1 MSNTGS
7 FRVLAID
14 DDLDILEGYKKLFS
28 DGIASPALNAL
39 LQSTASNAPQPLQPD
54 SFLDGDHVDTVEWV
68 VDTTTSGQQGVAMI
82 ETAEV
87 EEDPYAVIYLDMR
100 MPGGWSGLE
109 TARYIRQAD
118 RDVRI
123 IVITAFVDENVKGI
137 RDILGD
143 GFVYLRKPYSDHE
156 LQQLTRFLA
165 ADWNRSRK
173 LSHAMAEL
181 KSLNQGKGQFLAMMS
196 QELHDPLAVML
207 LNGEQLGKSG
217 VNQEQDHLLKQMEGA
232 GKRVLQRINDVL
244 DSTKMGSGRLEIEQY
259 LFSPMTMLNELQLLY
274 SSQAAEAGMILRID
288 SGFQSGEL
296 RVGDEYRTRRILANL
311 LSNCIKFSIEGE
323 VVLRATALSH
333 QEVQF
338 EVRCNGMGISK
349 TMLDTAFFSHSEL
362 GHQSYQGFVG
372 VTMGFSVSIRLAER
386 MGGTLELLEQSG
398 DRASFQLTLPLAD
411 ESSVKQLAQGGEKPE
426 PVLMELSG
434 NVLILEGDLER
445 QHIIQEALEPSAINV
460 VFVINS
466 AQAIE
471 VALSESFDLLLVDLQ
486 APDSGG
492 MEAVILLRQVGL
504 TSPIEVMVEDVSE
517 GERLMLEDIELDG
530 YLLHPLDLVELN
542 RVLDKHLVHTRHEG
556 EENDLE
562 ADPALDE
569 SLVALYI
576 ERLKELYEE
585 LGSAIDQG
593 DWKAL
598 WKVVVILLGGGASF
612 GFPEIT
618 RLARMARMSLKNE
631 AYSEVLLLTRA
642 LEEEVKSTIEKH
654 I

>member
-1 MSNTGS
+1 
-7 FRVLAID
+7 
-14 DDLDILEGYKKLFS
+14 
-28 DGIASPALNAL
+28 
-39 LQSTASNAPQPLQPD
+39 
-54 SFLDGDHVDTVEWV
+54 
-68 VDTTTSGQQGVAMI
+68 
-82 ETAEV
+82 
-87 EEDPYAVIYLDMR
+87 
-100 MPGGWSGLE
+100 
-109 TARYIRQAD
+109 
-118 RDVRI
+118 
-123 IVITAFVDENVKGI
+123 
-137 RDILGD
+137 
-143 GFVYLRKPYSDHE
+143 
-156 LQQLTRFLA
+156 
-165 ADWNRSRK
+165 
-173 LSHAMAEL
+173 
-181 KSLNQGKGQFLAMMS
+181 MMS

-274 SSQAAEAGMILRID
+274 SSQAAEAGMSLRID

>member
-274 SSQAAEAGMILRID
+274 SSQAAEAGMSLRID

>member
-1 MSNTGS
+1 
-7 FRVLAID
+7 LAID

-274 SSQAAEAGMILRID
+274 SSQAAEAGMSLRID

>member
-1 MSNTGS
+1 
-7 FRVLAID
+7 LAID

-274 SSQAAEAGMILRID
+274 SSQAAEAGMSLRID

-398 DRASFQLTLPLAD
+398 DRASFQLTLPLAY